1 MPQWLSSPVKRYR
14 AILVAALLILVLALF
29 FTAWTALV
37 PFFLGMCLVYLL
49 LPVVNWFDR
58 HAPQFLQRKGLSR
71 PLAIILVYILLL
83 AIVAGAL
90 AYFIPAVVSQ
100 AKVFGDVAPSYYKRL
115 QSLVEEDLA
124 TFLEN
129 IPPDIRKLVDT
140 NLERASGAVLDGLQ
154 IGLEATF
161 KTLTQTISFI
171 VGMVIVPFWLFYVL
185 NDSDKIWQG
194 FYDLIPE
201 TARDDVRCI
210 ISIIDGLL
218 SSYVRGQLFLA
229 FLIGAMSTIALL
241 ILGVDLALLLGTF
254 AGLFEMIPIL
264 GPYLGAIPA
273 ILIALLNRPITA
285 VWVAVAFFAI
295 QTFENVLLVP
305 RISGNAV
312 RFHPALVMIILV
324 VGSEVAGLW
333 GMLLG
338 LPLAAILRDV
348 FRYLYLR
355 TTERGA
361 TPQMA
366 LEFLRAS
373 SPAAPGFRRRL
384 GLRS

>member
-1 MPQWLSSPVKRYR
+1 MPQWLSTPVKRYR
-14 AILVAALLILVLALF
+14 AVLVGLLLTLILVLF

-37 PFFLGMCLVYLL
+37 PFFLGVFLAYLL
-49 LPVVNWFDR
+49 LPIVNFFDS
-58 HAPQFLQRKGLSR
+58 HAPKFLQRRRISR

-83 AIVAGAL
+83 AVVAGVL
-90 AYFIPAVVSQ
+90 AYFIPAVISQ
-100 AKVFGDVAPSYYKRL
+100 AKVFGDVAPGYFKRL
-115 QSLVEEDLA
+115 QSLVEDDLA
-124 TFLEN
+124 AFLN
-129 IPPDIRKLVDT
+129 NVPPDIRKLVDT
-140 NLERASGAVLDGLQ
+140 NLERASGALLDGLQ
-154 IGLEATF
+154 MGLEATF
-161 KTLTQTISFI
+161 SALTQTISFI

-185 NDSDKIWQG
+185 NDADKVRRG

-201 TARDDVRCI
+201 AAREDVRCI

-218 SSYVRGQLFLA
+218 SSYVRGQLLLA
-229 FLIGAMSTIALL
+229 LLVGLMATIALL

-254 AGLFEMIPIL
+254 AGIFEMIPIL

-273 ILIALLNRPITA
+273 ILMALLNRPITA
-285 VWVAVAFFAI
+285 FWVAVTFFAI
-295 QTFENVLLVP
+295 QQFENVFLVP

-312 RFHPALVMIILV
+312 RFHPALVMIVLV

-333 GMLLG
+333 GMLLA

-361 TPQMA
+361 TPEMA

-373 SPAAPGFRRRL
+373 SPAASPFRPKFR
-384 GLRS
+384 LRS